1 MFGSVEKG
9 DEGNQ
14 KRDYKR
20 ENLCFVERKLDRKE
34 VVNWWDPIIF
44 KYFQLWKEYGREDVN
59 RKKKKKI
66 CKGSILISNFFIS
79 L

>member
-1 MFGSVEKG
+1 MFGSAEKG
-9 DEGNQ
+9 DEGDQ

-44 KYFQLWKEYGREDVN
+44 PTNHF
-59 RKKKKKI
+59 
-66 CKGSILISNFFIS
+66 
-79 L
+79 